1 MQGLIQIL
9 TDQSSI
15 CEPDEHRKTEDVWVQ
30 YNSLLIWEAQTLPV
44 CQIGQL
50 SINIFFFLLP
60 LHKESVKYS
69 CVFSLDNQDS
79 YSLNIKHSKESNKVC
94 TK

>member
-69 CVFSLDNQDS
+69 HVSS
-79 YSLNIKHSKESNKVC
+79 P
-94 TK
+94 